1 MINFMAQDVPCLL
14 IFLDDVVDEAL
25 VRIVDI
31 LKLAVGIGGLVRAT
45 CNRIALVLGDEGHD
59 S

>member
-1 MINFMAQDVPCLL
+1 MVQDVVPCLL

-31 LKLAVGIGGLVRAT
+31 LELAGSIGGLVRIT
-45 CNRIALVLGDEGHD
+45 CNRIAIGTR
-59 S
+59 